1 MARRGRKGEH
11 MDILLYMSD
20 QHSYRLQGYAG
31 DPVVR
36 TPNLDRIA
44 AAGTVLDNAMT
55 ACPLCVPAR
64 AAMISGLLPTN
75 NGVLFNFNAISSDM
89 ATFLHSLNAAG
100 YDTVL
105 CGRMHFIG
113 PDQRHG
119 YSSRIAG
126 DRTPVFANQPRP
138 DPRPT
143 PSKVRGFDENSSVY
157 YIGAGDSPVLAYDRY
172 VVEHAL
178 AYLAEDHEKP
188 QFLTVGT
195 YGPHFPYV
203 APKELYDYYY
213 DKVTLDDVD
222 GDYVGHPVLDGKM
235 QEADPDVV
243 RAARAA
249 YYGLVEQQDRHIGQ
263 VYDAWQ
269 GYLKR
274 TGRQGIFL
282 YVSDHGD
289 MNGTH
294 GYFGKQVFYE
304 PSIHIPFLVQGDG
317 VPSGQRFSGAV
328 SLLDVGPTVC
338 GFAGARVLKGD
349 GKDLSGDI
357 CSGRDDTSRLVV
369 SEQYT
374 YLSDGGTSIGRL
386 VRKGDWK
393 YFTYSGFENDDKLYN
408 LKSDPGEHHD
418 LLSEKP
424 ELAEELRNALVG
436 LKGYDEVMEH
446 ENWVMEQLRLT
457 RKCSY
462 DNTDE
467 RWVAPPDLE
476 ELDEPIRSKRPFA
489 PTPWAVQMRKKL
501 EG

>member
-1 MARRGRKGEH
+1 

-44 AAGTVLDNAMT
+44 ASGTVFDNAMT

-64 AAMISGLLPTN
+64 AAMISGLLPSN
-75 NGVLFNFNAISSDM
+75 NGVLFNFNAISSDL
-89 ATFLHSLNAAG
+89 ATFLHSLNASG

-105 CGRMHFIG
+105 CGRMHFVG

-119 YSSRIAG
+119 YSRRFAG
-126 DRTPVFANQPRP
+126 DRTPVFHNNPRP

-143 PSKVRGFDENSSVY
+143 PTRVRGYDENSSVY

-172 VVEHAL
+172 VVKNAL
-178 AYLAEDHEKP
+178 DYLAMDHEKP
-188 QFLTVGT
+188 QFITVGT

-213 DKVTLDDVD
+213 DKVSLDDVD
-222 GDYVGHPVLDGKM
+222 GDYAGHPVLEGKM
-235 QEADPDVV
+235 QETDPEVV

-249 YYGLVEQQDRHIGQ
+249 YYGLTEQQDRHIGE
-263 VYDAWQ
+263 VYDAFQ
-269 GYLKR
+269 AYLKR
-274 TGRQGIFL
+274 TGREGIFL
-282 YVSDHGD
+282 YTSDHGD

-304 PSIHIPFLVQGDG
+304 PSIHIPFLLAGDG
-317 VPSGQRFSGAV
+317 VPAGVRNKGAV
-328 SLLDVGPTVC
+328 SLLDIGKTVC

-349 GKDLSGDI
+349 GEDLSARIREGK
-357 CSGRDDTSRLVV
+357 DDPDRMVV

-374 YLSDGGTSIGRL
+374 YLSNGDTSLGRL
-386 VRKGDWK
+386 VRRGEWK
-393 YFTYSGFENDDKLYN
+393 YFTYSGFEDHDQLFD
-408 LKSDPGEHHD
+408 LESDPGEHRN
-418 LLSEKP
+418 LLRERP
-424 ELAEELRNALVG
+424 ELVKELREALNG
-436 LKGYDEVMEH
+436 LKSYDAVMEH
-446 ENWVMEQLRLT
+446 ENWVMEQLRIL
-457 RKCSY
+457 RKC
-462 DNTDE
+462 DFDDTEE
-467 RWVAPPDLE
+467 RWVPPQDLS
-476 ELDEPIRSKRPFA
+476 ELENPIRSKRPFA
-489 PTPWAVQMRKKL
+489 PVAWAVQMRKKL